1 MKDFIKLMYFM
12 FIQRHE
18 VNKSLKI
25 LKDIPIYNSLY
36 TIVQTSFIW
45 NVLLFL
51 VVILVAPIG
60 AKIVS
65 VISLF
70 FLYLLWIC
78 FKDVLLIYTFK
89 IVNNVQVKKE

>member
-1 MKDFIKLMYFM
+1 M

-51 VVILVAPIG
+51 IVILVAPIG

-70 FLYLLWIC
+70 FLYLLWLC

-89 IVNNVQVKKE
+89 IINNVQVKKE